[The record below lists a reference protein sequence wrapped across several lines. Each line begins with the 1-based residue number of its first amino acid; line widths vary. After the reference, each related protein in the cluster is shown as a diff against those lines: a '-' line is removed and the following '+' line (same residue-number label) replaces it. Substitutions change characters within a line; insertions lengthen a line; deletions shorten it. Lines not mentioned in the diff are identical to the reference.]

1 MPIRRVVFCS
11 VTFLTVIG
19 TALEAQPA
27 AAPTVYTVTEANSM
41 GGASAEMKVYRNG
54 SKAAIDHLVAAD
66 GKGGKATHT
75 RTVYDLQ
82 NHQSFTWDATD
93 PAALCG
99 SGNFSG
105 NWGDPFTDSVDM
117 SADLVKQNAKQ
128 VGTETLHGFATKVY
142 EATVPGAKAKVWLEA
157 KSNLVVKLQMIP
169 PTGDPQTMLEITEL
183 SLTPPPA
190 SVFTLNSSCAAAAAA
205 PRVPTE
211 SERVAAETGGNAQDF
226 ANGILGPGSK
236 NACTMLFRV
245 VRAGSMQPIVNGFQV
260 ALDQT
265 VDLEHPAAHTIGVS
279 SEGHSTFAGGGLHEM
294 TSQLRNGVLRIENV
308 PAQFDVELV
317 FTKGESSSALIYG
330 QCVASQSVLLY
341 VVKNPDK
348 LSDGDWLWVKSG
360 KYATVAP

>member
-1 MPIRRVVFCS
+1 MSIRRVVFCS
-11 VTFLTVIG
+11 VTFLTAFG
-19 TALEAQPA
+19 TALEAQA
-27 AAPTVYTVTEANSM
+27 VSAPTTYTVTEANSM

-82 NHQSFTWDATD
+82 THQSFTWDATD
-93 PAALCG
+93 AAAPCG

-105 NWGDPFTDSVDM
+105 NWGDPFADSADM
-117 SADLVKQNAKQ
+117 SADLAKENAKQ
-128 VGTETLHGFATKVY
+128 VGTETVHGFATKVF
-142 EATVPGAKAKVWLEA
+142 EAAVPGAKAKVWLEA

-169 PTGDPQTMLEITEL
+169 PTGDPQTMLEVTAL

-211 SERVAAETGGNAQDF
+211 SERIAAETGGNAQDF
-226 ANGILGPGSK
+226 ANAIMGPGSK
-236 NACTMLFRV
+236 NSCTMLFRV

-260 ALDQT
+260 ALDQA
-265 VDLEHPAAHTIGVS
+265 VDLEHPAAHTIGVNN
-279 SEGHSTFAGGGLHEM
+279 EGHSTFSGGGLHEL
-294 TSQLRNGVLRIENV
+294 TSQLRNGVLRVENV

-317 FTKGESSSALIYG
+317 FTKGESSSALIYRH
-330 QCVASQSVLLY
+330 CVAPQSVLLF

-348 LSDGDWLWVKSG
+348 LSDGEWLWVKSG
-360 KYATVAP
+360 KYATLTP